1 MRLSKEKTDK
11 IKEAIL
17 LVLYKNSPKLLFT
30 SDIASEIIRD
40 EEFTKK
46 VLKELENQRL
56 VASVDKNPKGIL
68 YSRRLRWRLSS
79 KTFEAY
85 QMIENQKISYDEKN
99 HTYSDL

>member
-1 MRLSKEKTDK
+1 MKISKEKVDR

-17 LVLYKNSPKLLFT
+17 SVLYKNSPKLLFT

-46 VLKELENQRL
+46 VLKELENQKL
-56 VASVDKNPKGIL
+56 AVSVDKNPDGVQ
-68 YSRRLRWRLSS
+68 YSRRLRWRLST

-85 QMIENQKISYDEKN
+85 DMIEKQKLHYDNKT
-99 HTYSDL
+99 HTYV

>member
-1 MRLSKEKTDK
+1 MRLSKEKIDK

-17 LVLYKNSPKLLFT
+17 SVLYKNSPKPLFT
-30 SDIASEIIRD
+30 ADIALEIIRD

-46 VLKELENQRL
+46 VLKELEGQSFIL
-56 VASVDKNPKGIL
+56 SVNKNPQGIP

-85 QMIENQKISYDEKN
+85 DMIEKQKISYDEKN
-99 HTYSDL
+99 HTYA